1 MATAVGLVQSL
12 ASSIP
17 QILSGESRLHG
28 ESCGMPRKMFM
39 VDPIL
44 AYVVKEYSAKV
55 VYVRVHHSLHG
66 CANSP

>member
-1 MATAVGLVQSL
+1 MATAVGLVRSV
-12 ASSIP
+12 ADSKP
-17 QILSGESRLHG
+17 QFLSGGSRLHG

-44 AYVVKEYSAKV
+44 AYVVKEYSAEV
-55 VYVRVHHSLHG
+55 VYVRIHHSLHG